1 MVRER
6 PAKPL
11 YKRLDEAMSGSDHAF
26 SAPASDSDAAAHE
39 LRSAFTNLRMA
50 AQLLQRR
57 LEEPIARLER
67 LQATSAT
74 LITQLA
80 RVETTLM
87 RTLRDEVSRD

>member
-1 MVRER
+1 MARIR
-6 PAKPL
+6 PANPL
-11 YKRLDEAMSGSDHAF
+11 DKRLDEVMSGSDHAF
-26 SAPASDSDAAAHE
+26 SAPTPDSDTATHE

-57 LEEPIARLER
+57 LEEPVARPER
-67 LQATSAT
+67 LQATSTT

-87 RTLRDEVSRD
+87 RTLRDDVSHD